1 MFYAD
6 LRYRREGCF
15 EFHQGALPP
24 ESALSPGAV
33 GHVVVSSGT
42 IETKTTV
49 LVQATPSACIVSL
62 QFP

>member
-6 LRYRREGCF
+6 LRYRREGC
-15 EFHQGALPP
+15 
-24 ESALSPGAV
+24 SKSPMGAV